1 MQSKEGKN
9 RSRMGSADILVISR
23 QYKAG
28 NSVGKSKP
36 WK

>member
-9 RSRMGSADILVISR
+9 RSRMGNADIISR
-23 QYKAG
+23 LYEAD
-28 NSVGKSKP
+28 NTVGKSKP

>member
-9 RSRMGSADILVISR
+9 RSKMGRADIISR
-23 QYKAG
+23 QYEAG
-28 NSVGKSKP
+28 NTVGKSKP